1 MTSPLYF
8 SVVIPPAHTCLVATE
23 WHAPGTCTR
32 GAFKTPLEANQ
43 WAQSKLRGNA
53 YTVAPCRVLESRKVS
68 GKETDH
74 AYHDEARIRRFERS

>member
-23 WHAPGTCTR
+23 WHADGTCTR

-53 YTVAPCRVLESRKVS
+53 YTVAPYRVMESRK
-68 GKETDH
+68 
-74 AYHDEARIRRFERS
+74 AA